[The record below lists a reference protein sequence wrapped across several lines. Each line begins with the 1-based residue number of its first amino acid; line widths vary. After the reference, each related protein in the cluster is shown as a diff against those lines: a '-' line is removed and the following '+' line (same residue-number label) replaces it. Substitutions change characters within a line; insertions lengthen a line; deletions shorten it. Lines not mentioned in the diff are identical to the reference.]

1 MQKIIYNKYLGTVR
15 GQSCLLVT
23 GHENPVTI
31 FFFNEMMCSSLAYSR
46 QKSCNCQDAY
56 VLQVFGE

>member
-1 MQKIIYNKYLGTVR
+1 
-15 GQSCLLVT
+15 LLVT

-56 VLQVFGE
+56 VDYTYVILGTASIR